1 MAQALGIYYT
11 QLSIGPYKR
20 NNNAF
25 TLSEVTPTYI
35 VHLPLPTELRDD
47 TTVGYSPVNLET
59 VGDFLDTNKRA
70 GLGEAAA
77 LRNIGNLAQAGIS
90 ATSRGFGRLTADNG
104 KLAGLAGSLA
114 TGLAGALQSLVPAEQ
129 ISSAIQ
135 QKMGAAPNP
144 NPSVAFQGPVLRDFT
159 LTWAFY
165 PKNPTESATID
176 KLIRN
181 LKARALPSNN
191 RDNGGAVLNYPHICQ
206 LNFYPWDGKGT
217 RRGEHGHSTESI
229 IKIKKCFM
237 SGVNANYN
245 AFGTPGF
252 FEGTQLPISYQL
264 TINFKEIEYLLS
276 DDWDPEMV
284 ERDGANGTIETVGL
298 VANERDAVTEPI
310 QVPNVIGAGAQI
322 AFGVAGTVGKEFLH
336 AGVEVFFDQIPDVDD
351 LDAIATVDDALDT
364 LKPPVE
370 GETATGVTI
379 TVPDRSSILDSLE
392 GLIFDFNPGA
402 GIRPAGQVT
411 ITQNAEG
418 KFVVVFDEN
427 DRRTSTKDATLI
439 EVPPVTLGTFD
450 DRAALDTFMR
460 EQGISTK
467 GTVTNPP
474 PPAAAAPAP

>member
-25 TLSEVTPTYI
+25 TLSEFAPTYI

-90 ATSRGFGRLTADNG
+90 GTSSGFGRLTEGRGPLA
-104 KLAGLAGSLA
+104 KLAGGAMG
-114 TGLAGALQSLVPAEQ
+114 GLTGALQSLVPAEQ

-284 ERDGANGTIETVGL
+284 ERAGANGAIELVGL

-310 QVPNVIGAGAQI
+310 QVPNIIRAGAEI
-322 AFGVAGTVGKEFLH
+322 AFGVAGTVGKEFLQ
-336 AGVEVFFDQIPDVDD
+336 AGVEVFFDQISDVND
-351 LDAIATVDDALDT
+351 LDAIATVNEALDT

-370 GETATGVTI
+370 GQPATSVTI
-379 TVPDRSSILDSLE
+379 SVPDRSSLLDSIT
-392 GLIFDFNPGA
+392 GLFTALDPGA
-402 GIRPAGQVT
+402 GIRPAGSVT

-418 KFVVVFDEN
+418 KFVVVLDPV
-427 DRRTSTKDATLI
+427 DIT
-439 EVPPVTLGTFD
+439 EVKTGFVTVTPPETLGTFD
-450 DRAALDTFMR
+450 DKAALDAFLL
-460 EQGISTK
+460 EQRISTE
-467 GTVTNPP
+467 GAVTNPP

>member
-25 TLSEVTPTYI
+25 TLSEFAPTYI

-90 ATSRGFGRLTADNG
+90 GTSRGISELTVDRGPLA
-104 KLAGLAGSLA
+104 KLAGGAMS
-114 TGLAGALQSLVPAEQ
+114 GLMGALQSLVPAEQ

-144 NPSVAFQGPVLRDFT
+144 NPSVQFQGPVLRDFT

-284 ERDGANGTIETVGL
+284 ERAGANGTIETVGL
-298 VANERDAVTEPI
+298 VANERDAVTEQI
-310 QVPNVIGAGAQI
+310 QVPNIIGAGAEI
-322 AFGVAGTVGKEFLH
+322 AFGVAGTVGKEFLQ
-336 AGVEVFFDQIPDVDD
+336 AGVEVFFDEITDVDD
-351 LDAIATVDDALDT
+351 LDAIASVDAALDT

-370 GETATGVTI
+370 GEPATSVTI
-379 TVPDRSSILDSLE
+379 TVPDRSSLLASLQ
-392 GLIFDFNPGA
+392 GLFTEFDIGA

-418 KFVVVFDEN
+418 KFVVVLDPVDTPESNRFPAVV
-427 DRRTSTKDATLI
+427 R
-439 EVPPVTLGTFD
+439 PPETLGTFD
-450 DRAALDTFMR
+450 DRAALDAFFE

-474 PPAAAAPAP
+474 PPATAAPAP